1 MDFSSMK
8 WGMMQRSFV
17 DLPFFEAPQSQDFCT
32 ALTAPGG
39 LLQGSVD
46 QSAVIRVLLREALSA
61 GVAQLKTTQVSSGEQ
76 GLGICINSNGVN
88 GWSLQWYVHRP
99 SDCDWALRG
108 VEWRLSGLSN
118 VFAPWSEFV
127 AKQEDARD
135 LVHDSIESNWQYSAM
150 NTGILQPPTLL
161 ECNFVDDKD
170 PVVRRYLECLCEAF
184 TDYNT
189 DVLWG
194 VFCHEEY
201 VESIQ
206 EADRLEV
213 VRTALC
219 DLVGQLGNASLDTL
233 IKLSNDWGLDC
244 EISGA
249 ALWTYSCRKPFPDA
263 MTWVGLSW
271 EQQKFVLES
280 CDPWVVGLAC
290 SLPDTHPEI
299 IEWAATFEDEFVA
312 HVVVNCLSRP

>member
-1 MDFSSMK
+1 MRPFNNVWLDA
-8 WGMMQRSFV
+8 R
-17 DLPFFEAPQSQDFCT
+17 FFEAPQSQDFCD
-32 ALTAPGG
+32 ALTPSSGFM
-39 LLQGSVD
+39 QGSVN
-46 QSAVIRVLLREALSA
+46 QGAVIRVLLREALSA
-61 GVAQLKTTQVSSGEQ
+61 GVAQLKTTQVASGEQ
-76 GLGICINSNGVN
+76 GLCIFINSNGVN
-88 GWSLQWYVHRP
+88 GFSMQWYIHRP

-150 NTGILQPPTLL
+150 NTGILQPPALL
-161 ECNFVDDKD
+161 ECNFADDED
-170 PVVRRYLECLCEAF
+170 PVVRQYLECLCDAF
-184 TDYNT
+184 TDYN
-189 DVLWG
+189 DSVLWG
-194 VFCHEEY
+194 VFQDEDY
-201 VESIQ
+201 VASVE
-206 EADRLEV
+206 EADRFEV

-219 DLVGQLGNASLDTL
+219 DLVAQLGDASLDTL
-233 IKLSNDWGLDC
+233 IKLSNDWGMDD

-249 ALWTYSCRKPFPDA
+249 ARWTYSCRKPFPDA
-263 MTWVGLSW
+263 MVWDQLPW

-290 SLPDTHPEI
+290 LLPDTHSEI

-312 HVVVNCLSRP
+312 HVVANRLSRP